1 MDPAAAG
8 ITALRIGVGALGTII
23 VIGTLISAIKT
34 FVLPRGINV
43 WLTAVIFRA
52 ISFFFLVRVRRASFE
67 DRDRIM
73 ALFAPLTLFL
83 LPVVF
88 LVLVMVGYMCLFW
101 SIDARPVYEVFRLSG
116 SSLLTLGYASVDE
129 TAFKALEFS
138 EAMIG
143 LILVALLIA
152 YLPTMYAAFS
162 RRESDVAMLAAWA
175 GTPFSAKEMIA
186 RAHRTGEL
194 DDMKAVWQSW
204 ERWFAEVE
212 ESHTSLAPLAFF
224 RSPQPDRSWV
234 TAAGT
239 VLDCAALMLTAV
251 DVKFE
256 PRAAICIR
264 AGYLALRHVADF
276 FERPYPA
283 NPQPTDPISISRS
296 EFDAVCDE
304 LKERGVPMKP
314 DREQTWR
321 DFAGWRVNYDVP
333 LLQLATLTMAPY
345 AQWVSDR
352 SAVGQPDKAKRLFI

>member
-8 ITALRIGVGALGTII
+8 TIALRIGVGILGVAI

-34 FVLPRGINV
+34 FILPRGINV
-43 WLTAVIFRA
+43 WLTAVIFRV
-52 ISFFFLVRVRRASFE
+52 ISFFFLVRVRRATFE

-101 SIDARPVYEVFRLSG
+101 AIDARPVYEVFRLSG

-129 TAFKALEFS
+129 AAFKALEFS

-162 RRESDVAMLAAWA
+162 RREADVAMLAAWA
-175 GTPFSAKEMIA
+175 GTSFSAKEMIA

-194 DDMKAVWQSW
+194 NDMKAVWQSW

-239 VLDCAALMLTAV
+239 VLDCASLMLAAV
-251 DVKFE
+251 DVKHE
-256 PRAAICIR
+256 PRAALCIR
-264 AGYLALRHVADF
+264 AGYLALRHIADF

-283 NPQPTDPISISRS
+283 NPQLTDPISISRS

-304 LKERGVPMKP
+304 LQERGVPLKP
-314 DREQTWR
+314 DREQAWR

-352 SAVGQPDKAKRLFI
+352 SAVGQPDKHQRLFI